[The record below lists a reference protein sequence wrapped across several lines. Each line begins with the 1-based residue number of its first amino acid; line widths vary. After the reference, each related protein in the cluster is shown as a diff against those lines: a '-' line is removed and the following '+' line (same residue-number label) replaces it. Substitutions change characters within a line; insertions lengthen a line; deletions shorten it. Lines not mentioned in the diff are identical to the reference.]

1 MKARKPPAGRWI
13 PVLAALLCGA
23 CGAPGAE
30 PTATTATRTA
40 PSTGVRP
47 PYTRPAQ
54 PPGLGAKEIAA
65 WRKGWDLYEDRVRLR
80 ESLKGASEA
89 QRQAAFQAW
98 DRSHAADLTEM
109 RRLQKE
115 AAPARAAR
123 ISATAAP

>member
-13 PVLAALLCGA
+13 PVFAALLCGA
-23 CGAPGAE
+23 WGVATGAE
-30 PTATTATRTA
+30 PAAARSA
-40 PSTGVRP
+40 PPTGVRP

-54 PPGLGAKEIAA
+54 PAGLSAKEIAA
-65 WRKGWDLYEDRVRLR
+65 WRKGWAMYEDRVRLR